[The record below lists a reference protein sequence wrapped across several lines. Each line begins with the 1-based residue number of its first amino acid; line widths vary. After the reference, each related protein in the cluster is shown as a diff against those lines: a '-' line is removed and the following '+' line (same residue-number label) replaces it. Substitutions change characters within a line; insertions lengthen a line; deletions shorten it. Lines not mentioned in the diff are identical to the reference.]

1 MILSRGPIT
10 IRLFSYQERVH
21 PDQRRDLNPEA
32 HRDAIQRTPSPPP
45 PKKKTKKSLNIYM
58 GPYNKMLRS
67 QLPTTRDLP
76 YLHVNYLNM

>member
-45 PKKKTKKSLNIYM
+45 PKKK
-58 GPYNKMLRS
+58 NKEILE
-67 QLPTTRDLP
+67 
-76 YLHVNYLNM
+76 YLHGALQ